1 LEGKIM
7 DKITYLRV
15 YFVLK
20 QHKTAILIRN
30 NKFRPQVVEYPLS
43 SVLYGNKPIE
53 TPRFKIIHDSIEHS
67 SNTVIRPILI
77 YEEVTNMENID
88 IEVRGRKKTV
98 ILHED
103 TKKRILDTVAKWMD
117 ANWQELPTHN

>member
-1 LEGKIM
+1 M
-7 DKITYLRV
+7 DKIAYLRV

-20 QHKTAILIRN
+20 QHKTAVLVQN

-43 SVLYGNKPIE
+43 SVLHGNKPIE
-53 TPRFKIIHDSIEHS
+53 TPRFKVYHDSVEN
-67 SNTVIRPILI
+67 NTVIRPILI

>member
-1 LEGKIM
+1 M

-20 QHKTAILIRN
+20 QHKTAVLIQN
-30 NKFRPQVVEYPLS
+30 SKFRPQVVEYPLS

-53 TPRFKIIHDSIEHS
+53 TPRFKIVHDSIENS